1 MKPAVPRARHRFSRL
16 LERDPMRTVRVGLI
30 GLGTVGSGVIEILRR
45 HGDDF
50 RSRAGVDIELA
61 RFADRSEARF
71 TELGLPAEACTT
83 DAFALIDDPSLDV
96 VIELIGGTGVAR
108 DVVLTALGSG
118 KSVVTANK
126 ALLASHGE
134 EVMQAAENN
143 GVDIRFEASVGG
155 GIPIIEPLKHSLTS
169 NEIVKVMGIVNGT
182 TNYMLTRM
190 ADDGLDYDSALAEAQ
205 ERGFA
210 EADPTADV
218 DGLDAAAK
226 IAILASIAFN
236 SRVVMSQV
244 PAEGIRTLAPVDI
257 DYAHKMDS
265 TIKLLAIARRAG
277 GSVDIRVHPTM
288 IPNAHPLASVNGVYN
303 AIYVVGDAV
312 GETMFFGEG
321 AGSLPAASAVVGD
334 LIEVARR
341 LQIGCPPLV
350 GCTCSEHLAVRD
362 IADLETRY
370 YIRMIVADKPGV
382 LAATAKVFGE
392 QGVSLASVM
401 QREAEGA
408 TAELV
413 YVTHTAREA
422 AVRNALAEIESY
434 DTVERI
440 AAVIR
445 VEDL

>member
-1 MKPAVPRARHRFSRL
+1 
-16 LERDPMRTVRVGLI
+16 MRTVRVGLI
-30 GLGTVGSGVIEILRR
+30 GLGTVGSGVVEILRR
-45 HGDDF
+45 HRDDF

-71 TELGLPAEACTT
+71 EALGLDPETCST

-134 EVMQAAENN
+134 EVMQAAEAN
-143 GVDIRFEASVGG
+143 GVDIAFEASVGG
-155 GIPIIEPLKHSLTS
+155 GIPIIAPLKHSLTS
-169 NEIVKVMGIVNGT
+169 NEIVKVLGIVNGT

-190 ADDGLDYDSALAEAQ
+190 SENGLDYDTALVEAQ
-205 ERGFA
+205 DRGFA

-236 SRVVMSQV
+236 SRVVMGQV
-244 PAEGIRTLAPVDI
+244 HAEGIRSIAPADVE
-257 DYAHKMDS
+257 YAREIGYA
-265 TIKLLAIARRAG
+265 IKLLAIASRTPAG
-277 GSVDIRVHPTM
+277 VDIRVHPTM
-288 IPNAHPLASVNGVYN
+288 ISAEHPLASVNGVYN
-303 AIYVVGDAV
+303 AIYVVGDSV

-334 LIEVARR
+334 LIEVSRR
-341 LQIGCPPLV
+341 VQSGCAPLV
-350 GCTCSEHLAVRD
+350 GCTCTEDLPVRD

-370 YIRMIVADKPGV
+370 YVRMRVADKPGV
-382 LAATAKVFGE
+382 LAATAKVFSDK
-392 QGVSLASVM
+392 GVSLASVI
-401 QREAEGA
+401 QRAGEGDV

-413 YVTHTAREA
+413 YVTHRALESSVRA
-422 AVRNALAEIESY
+422 ALDEMASVEGVESIES
-434 DTVERI
+434 VL
-440 AAVIR
+440 R

>member
-1 MKPAVPRARHRFSRL
+1 
-16 LERDPMRTVRVGLI
+16 
-30 GLGTVGSGVIEILRR
+30 
-45 HGDDF
+45 
-50 RSRAGVDIELA
+50 VDIELV
-61 RFADRSEARF
+61 RFADRSEERF
-71 TELGLPAEACTT
+71 TDLGLDPAICTT

-96 VIELIGGTGVAR
+96 VIELIGGIGVAR

-126 ALLASHGE
+126 ALLASNGE
-134 EVMQAAENN
+134 EVMAAAEAN

-169 NEIVKVMGIVNGT
+169 NEITTVMGIVNGT

-190 ADDGLDYDSALAEAQ
+190 GENGLDYDTALAEAQ
-205 ERGFA
+205 AKGFA

-236 SRVVMSQV
+236 SRVVMDQV
-244 PAEGIRTLAPVDI
+244 SAEGIRSLSPADI
-257 DYAHKMDS
+257 EYATEMGH
-265 TIKLLAIARRAG
+265 TIKLLAIARRTDAG
-277 GSVDIRVHPTM
+277 IDVRVHPTM

-303 AIYVVGDAV
+303 AIYVVGDSV

-341 LQIGCPPLV
+341 IQSGCAPLV
-350 GCTCSEHLAVRD
+350 GCTCTESLPVRD
-362 IADLETRY
+362 IAQLETGY
-370 YIRMIVADKPGV
+370 YVRLEVADKSGV
-382 LAATAKVFGE
+382 LAAVASVFGE
-392 QGVSLASVM
+392 HDVSIASVI
-401 QREAEGA
+401 QKRAEAGI
-408 TAELV
+408 AEIV
-413 YVTHTAREA
+413 YVTHTARES
-422 AVRNALAEIESY
+422 AVRSALAEIEGLDSV
-434 DTVERI
+434 DTI